1 MFGEVFSATL
11 SPMMVMFLCLL
22 AGFIL
27 NKKKILP
34 ENSATV
40 LSKLEN
46 FVLVPSLIILTFMQY
61 CTVASLKEQYKLV
74 LYCTLAVAI
83 GVGLAYLLSPFF
95 EKDEYKKNIYRYA
108 ITFGNFSFMGNAI
121 VPIILGGA
129 ETAAQEAWLYK
140 YLLFSLPLN
149 LVVYTWGVVILIPK
163 DKKTGSTL
171 KSLLNPTVIAIII
184 GIVLGLTGAEP
195 FVPGFLKTTLN
206 YFKSCMGPIAMVL
219 TGFVIG
225 GYNIPSLLTNKRV
238 YLVTALRLFVFP
250 TLFLSLFILLGA
262 DSDTLKLCFF
272 AFATPLGLNTVIF
285 PAAYGGETKTGA
297 AMAMISHTL
306 CIVTIPLMY
315 ALLNFIME
323 KLAI

>member
-1 MFGEVFSATL
+1 MFGEVFKATL
-11 SPMMVMFLCLL
+11 SPMLFMFLCLF

-34 ENSATV
+34 ENSAAV

-46 FVLVPSLIILTFMQY
+46 YVLVPSLIILTFMQY

-74 LYCTLAVAI
+74 LFCSLAVAI
-83 GVGLAYLLSPFF
+83 GVALAYLLSGFF

-129 ETAAQEAWLYK
+129 DSALRDEWLFK

-163 DKKTGSTL
+163 DKKTGSTF
-171 KSLLNPTVIAIII
+171 KSLLNPTVIAILI
-184 GIVLGLTGAEP
+184 GIVLGLTGAEKFMP
-195 FVPGFLKTTLN
+195 DFINTTLN
-206 YFKSCMGPIAMVL
+206 NFKACMGPIAMVL

-225 GYNIPSLLTNKRV
+225 GYNIPSLLKNKRV

-250 TLFLSLFILLGA
+250 ALFLGLFMLLGA
-262 DSDTLKLCFF
+262 DNDTLKLCFF

-285 PAAYGGETKTGA
+285 PAAYGGDTKTGA
-297 AMAMISHTL
+297 SMAMISHTL
-306 CIVTIPLMY
+306 CIVTIPIMY
-315 ALLNFIME
+315 ALLNYII
-323 KLAI
+323 A